1 MQNMINI
8 REACLSRQSFA
19 KLRANQENQNSTKDQ
34 TNTKLM
40 HAYHT
45 DLSNNVKPLLASG
58 EVMQQRLSRRLF

>member
-1 MQNMINI
+1 MQTMINI
-8 REACLSRQSFA
+8 REACLSRPSFA

-34 TNTKLM
+34 TNTEMM

-45 DLSNNVKPLLASG
+45 DLANNVKPLLVSG